1 MKKQDTVTR
10 QCVQTLCRAG
20 IIVLA
25 LGLLFALPGSTQAE
39 PAHLP
44 IMPGSNTASG
54 PFSPVTSAEPYTLPP
69 EKAAKARALGAIR
82 TCLHFGSELW
92 VLAVLLLVL
101 ATGTA
106 ARLADCV
113 AKWTRRN
120 WLRAAA
126 FSAILLALLWL
137 AADLPAEAIGHSFSL
152 RYGISLEAW
161 PAWLLDQL
169 KSIALT
175 VALEAPLL
183 MLLYGLMHWRSSRR
197 FYWAWMALLMIPL
210 LVLGTVLLPAVIEPM
225 FNTFS
230 PLAES
235 HPELVRQLEKIVA
248 RTGTSIPPDRMF
260 LMKASDKSN
269 GLNAYVTGLGPTKR
283 IVVWDTTADRMPE
296 DQILFTFAHESGHYV
311 LNHIPKGLAVGS
323 IGIFL
328 LFGFSVWLA
337 GGLLVHW
344 GAAWNISS
352 PRSLPGLAV
361 LLFALTLLMDV
372 TEPIQNFGSRY
383 IEHEADIY
391 GQEAIH
397 GIVADPRKTAVATF
411 NTLGAAYLDDPD
423 PSPLLEFWTYDHPSI
438 QTRARF
444 AAQYDPWAK
453 GKQPQFFPKQ

>member
-1 MKKQDTVTR
+1 MKNQVAVTW
-10 QCVQTLCRAG
+10 QCVQTVRRARV
-20 IIVLA
+20 IVLA
-25 LGLLFALPGSTQAE
+25 LGLLFALPGSAQPE
-39 PAHLP
+39 PVKLTLISESSIASDHL
-44 IMPGSNTASG
+44 
-54 PFSPVTSAEPYTLPP
+54 SPATSAQPYTLPP
-69 EKAAKARALGAIR
+69 DRATKARTLGAIR
-82 TCLHFGSELW
+82 TRLHFGSELW
-92 VLAVLLLVL
+92 QLAVLLLVL

-106 ARLADCV
+106 SRLANRV
-113 AKWTRRN
+113 SMWTSRN
-120 WLRAAA
+120 WLRPAI
-126 FSAILLALLWL
+126 FSAMLLVLLWIV
-137 AADLPAEAIGHSFSL
+137 AELPAQAIGHSFSL
-152 RYGISLEAW
+152 RYGISVEAW
-161 PAWLLDQL
+161 PAWLLDEL
-169 KSIALT
+169 KGIGLT

-183 MLLYGLMHWRSSRR
+183 MLLYGLMHWQWSRR
-197 FYWAWMALLMIPL
+197 FYWAWMALFMIPL

-235 HPELVRQLEKIVA
+235 HPELVQQLEKVVA

-311 LNHIPKGLAVGS
+311 LNHIPKGLAIGS

-337 GGLLVHW
+337 RGLLAHR
-344 GAAWNISS
+344 GAVWNIPSL
-352 PRSLPGLAV
+352 RSLPGLAV
-361 LLFALTLLMDV
+361 LLFALTLLMDG

-383 IEHEADIY
+383 VEHEADIY

-397 GIVADPRKTAVATF
+397 GIVSDPQKTAVATF

-444 AAQYDPWAK
+444 AAQYDPWAE
-453 GKQPQFFPKQ
+453 GKQPQFFPKH